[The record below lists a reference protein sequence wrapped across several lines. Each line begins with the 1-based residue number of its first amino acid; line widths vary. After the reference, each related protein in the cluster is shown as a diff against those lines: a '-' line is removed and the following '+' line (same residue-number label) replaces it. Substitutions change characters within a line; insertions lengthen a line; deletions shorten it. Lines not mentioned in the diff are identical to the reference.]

1 MLRLACF
8 FVLLT
13 VLSVAEAIWPR
24 HLSAPQR
31 RQRWPVNLG
40 LGLLNLLCLKLL
52 LPWLAVDAALWAQ
65 TNHLGLLRLVPIPT
79 PLAALIAFAALDL
92 AIYTQH
98 RVMHRVPLLWRM
110 HRMHH
115 TDLALDVSSGV
126 RFHPAEIVLSMGL
139 KMGTVVLLGAAPGV
153 VLGFEIVL
161 SSFSLF
167 THANLNLSVAVD
179 RRMRRVFVTPDMHRI
194 HHSVLDG
201 EHDTNFG
208 FNVSWWDRLFSTYRA
223 SPASDQTTMT
233 LGLDGFRAPDQQRF
247 TALLR
252 QPIDATR
259 ATSIAT

>member
-8 FVLLT
+8 LSLLT
-13 VLSVAEAIWPR
+13 VLGVAEALWPR
-24 HLSAPQR
+24 QSAAPRR

-40 LGLLNLLCLKLL
+40 LGLLNVLSLRLL

-65 TNHLGLLRLVPIPT
+65 AHHLGLLPRLPIPSL
-79 PLAALIAFAALDL
+79 LAAVLAFAALDL
-92 AIYTQH
+92 VIYAQH
-98 RVMHRVPLLWRM
+98 RLMHRSAFLWRM

-126 RFHPAEIVLSMGL
+126 RFHPAEILLSMGI
-139 KMGTVVLLGAAPGV
+139 KMGTVVLLGAAPDV
-153 VLGFEIVL
+153 VLSFEIVL

-167 THANLNLSVAVD
+167 THANLHLPAAMD
-179 RRMRRVFVTPDMHRI
+179 RVMRRVFVTPDMHRI
-194 HHSVLDG
+194 HHSVLHA

-208 FNVSWWDRLFSTYRA
+208 FHVSWWDRLFGTYTA
-223 SPASDQTTMT
+223 SPASEQSIMT
-233 LGLDGFRAPDQQRF
+233 LGLEDFRAPAQQRF

-259 ATSIAT
+259 APSTAA